1 LRRKYWIRQGKTKK
15 TSNMTYKEYI
25 SNELSDLY
33 MSPGKISNLLEGI
46 KQAEGINPDDEVD
59 VSVAKKALYN
69 SFSSI
74 LPKANVSEGKF
85 SVSWLTDN
93 ILTWYSLLA
102 NELGLPNVLGDNTL
116 KDYTPTW

>member
-1 LRRKYWIRQGKTKK
+1 MRRKYWIRQGKTKK

>member
-1 LRRKYWIRQGKTKK
+1 
-15 TSNMTYKEYI
+15 MTYKEYI